1 MSREPGSFRDPAGA
15 VFSAGGRIFR
25 GISSPAATHF
35 RNFIGSSFFRKHA
48 GTRIVQTREIHPEE
62 AQAAGI
68 SANDVHAFAMWVE
81 HESLPFISYPHEWSF
96 TSLQRAACLTLQLLI
111 DGLQNGY
118 ILKDASA
125 DNVQFVNSR
134 PIFIDVLSF
143 DVYQDGAPF
152 LGYRQFCEQFLAPLC
167 LTAFANI
174 DFNAWLRGRPGG
186 LDLTE
191 VTTTLPVRTWLQPTT
206 LLHIHLH
213 AFAMRRLK
221 STAIHSQRK
230 PRPVR
235 RENLIALARSMKRFM
250 ARLQRRKTSYW
261 QDYTTCNPY
270 DKTTQAHK
278 IRIVQEFIG
287 EHNILKLLDLG
298 CNTGTYSGAAMQAGA
313 KQIIGIDL
321 DCGAIDC
328 ATREARRQTWP
339 AQFLH
344 YDITNPSPSQGWK
357 HAEQRTLEERLGNM
371 DAVLCLALI
380 HHIVIGKNIPL
391 NEFISWVCK
400 LATRGLIEFVP
411 KVDPMAQELLRNRE
425 DIFQQYSQ
433 NHFEQILNALCK
445 YVNPHPV
452 QGTHRILYEYE
463 T

>member
-15 VFSAGGRIFR
+15 VFNAGGRIFR
-25 GISSPAATHF
+25 GISSAAATHF
-35 RNFIGSSFFRKHA
+35 RDFIGSSFFSRHA

-68 SANDVHAFAMWVE
+68 PATDVQAFDMWVE
-81 HESLPFISYPHEWSF
+81 HEALPFISYPYEWSF
-96 TSLQRAACLTLQLLI
+96 TALQQAACLTLQLLI

-125 DNVQFVNSR
+125 YNVQFINSR

-143 DVYQDGAPF
+143 DAYKDGTPF

-213 AFAMRRLK
+213 ALAMRKLK
-221 STAIHSQRK
+221 STSIHSQRK
-230 PRPVR
+230 LRPVPR
-235 RENLIALARSMKRFM
+235 ANLIALARGMERFT
-250 ARLQRRKTSYW
+250 ARLRRRKTSYW
-261 QDYTTCNPY
+261 QDYATCNPY
-270 DKTTQAHK
+270 DQTMQAHK
-278 IRIVQEFIG
+278 IRIVQEFIS
-287 EHNILKLLDLG
+287 ERNILRLLDLG
-298 CNTGTYSGAAMQAGA
+298 CNTGAYSRAAIQAGT
-313 KQIIGIDL
+313 KQIIGIDF
-321 DCGAIDC
+321 DCSAIDG
-328 ATREARRQTWP
+328 ATRDARHQTWP

-344 YDITNPSPSQGWK
+344 YDITNPSPGQGWR
-357 HAEQRTLEERLGNM
+357 HAEQRTLEERLGKL

-391 NEFISWVCK
+391 NEFIAWVCK

-411 KVDPMAQELLRNRE
+411 KVDPMAQELLRHRE
-425 DIFQQYSQ
+425 DIFQQYDQS
-433 NHFEQILNALCK
+433 HFEQTLRGLCK

-452 QGTHRILYEYE
+452 QGTHRILYEYA